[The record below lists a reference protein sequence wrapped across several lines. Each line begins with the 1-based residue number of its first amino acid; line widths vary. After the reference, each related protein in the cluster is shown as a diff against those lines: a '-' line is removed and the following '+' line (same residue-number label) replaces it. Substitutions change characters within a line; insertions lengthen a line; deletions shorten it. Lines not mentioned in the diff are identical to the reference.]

1 MASTYS
7 SGGRSRL
14 RTVLRSSFEGAAL
27 AFLAAFVLS
36 WRLDRVLLGP
46 ALAGL
51 GLAWASSSASVALLV
66 CARPE
71 PFEGFLR
78 AFGAGVAIRAAVF
91 AGIMAGVWGK
101 ESRVQAAAL
110 VSYALGVLA
119 LLLLEYRQLNRK

>member
-1 MASTYS
+1 M
-7 SGGRSRL
+7 
-14 RTVLRSSFEGAAL
+14 
-27 AFLAAFVLS
+27 
-36 WRLDRVLLGP
+36 LGP

-71 PFEGFLR
+71 PFKGFLR

-110 VSYALGVLA
+110 VSYAFGVLA